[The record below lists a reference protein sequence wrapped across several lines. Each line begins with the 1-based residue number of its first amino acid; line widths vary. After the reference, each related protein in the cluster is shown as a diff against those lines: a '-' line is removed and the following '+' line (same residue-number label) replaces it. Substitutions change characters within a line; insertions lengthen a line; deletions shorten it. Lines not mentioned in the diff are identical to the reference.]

1 MEYIDRQQTLHR
13 FNFKATKWGKF
24 QHKLQSYY
32 NTIIPDDKN
41 LTIKEID
48 EFIEDIN
55 KSILTTI
62 EETVPKFKPHNNLHK
77 YINSRIKK
85 LQKNKSSLI
94 TELHKLQTNNPSN
107 HRKEIIRLKELI
119 KLTKAELRK
128 EFGTSSAT
136 YYAKLLREINHRDA
150 STFFPKINRYL
161 RRKNPISI
169 GDQILNQNDPM
180 LIGIPAEKIN
190 RTENN
195 TVIISDPTSK
205 LEVIGMFLQSINS
218 PRYLNNETR
227 IKEIVDKEATK
238 IKNKLN
244 DNHNNNTTF
253 TKFTTENRSTL
264 PKHEDEKEYFFC
276 NSHSLNLILRRLP
289 NKTSSGVDGIPTI
302 ILKHLPGNII
312 QALVIIFNN
321 ALNAYYF
328 PKLWKKAKVLPILK
342 KDKDPSKATSYRPI
356 SLTPTLSKVYETVI
370 NTQINKICKENNI
383 IPDQQFGFKH
393 EHSTIHA
400 INKLVSDIQRSL
412 HYNQLVGA
420 LLIDLEK
427 AFDSVWLNGLMY
439 RLIKLGFP
447 EWMTL
452 LISDMIHDKTFII
465 WDGTNFTNTTF
476 KILEGL
482 QQGTVNSPTL
492 FSIYFSTLLSLFDLN
507 KDDLKAIAFADDL
520 VVYLPGKSPLKIQDG
535 LQKLLNKIDKF
546 MQTWNLRINY
556 TKCETIVFRRST
568 HFLTKGSR
576 PGLNTFTLKGTNP
589 GTDTV
594 VNIPHKSIVKYLGVH
609 LDDKLRLNKHINIQ
623 LNKASAALKANRSL
637 FYCKHLTSRAKI
649 ICHQLLIRPII
660 TYASPI
666 WWNTSASYMEK
677 IRVLDRKCIR
687 TCLRVYRS
695 CESNFKKQISNETLY
710 NIANIPRID
719 NFIIKLTRDY
729 FAKLSSIENKE
740 IEKILETPDQQI
752 DITNHNSACLPPQ
765 AFIYFDKEGI
775 IQDSNN
781 VPTIYHWGR
790 NVTNKRINL
799 TSDMIVNNK
808 YDPVYSMALPE
819 RDKMDFYSLDER
831 YWWLEDSCHR
841 IKLKLRKLKGWSAT
855 W

>member
-1 MEYIDRQQTLHR
+1 MEWGDHADNERGRYLRRWEYTTANHYNAKIYPTHIPSRTDSNTYLDICITDLQITDLINNKLSTCEYDSDHLALTFTVKLPNRMEYIDRQQTLHR

-24 QHKLQSYY
+24 QHKLQSNY

-62 EETVPKFKPHNNLHK
+62 EET
-77 YINSRIKK
+77 
-85 LQKNKSSLI
+85 
-94 TELHKLQTNNPSN
+94 
-107 HRKEIIRLKELI
+107 EIIRLKELI

-136 YYAKLLREINHRDA
+136 YYANLLKEINHRDA

-161 RRKNPISI
+161 RRKNPI
-169 GDQILNQNDPM
+169 N
-180 LIGIPAEKIN
+180 
-190 RTENN
+190 
-195 TVIISDPTSK
+195 
-205 LEVIGMFLQSINS
+205 
-218 PRYLNNETR
+218 
-227 IKEIVDKEATK
+227 
-238 IKNKLN
+238 
-244 DNHNNNTTF
+244 
-253 TKFTTENRSTL
+253 
-264 PKHEDEKEYFFC
+264 EKEYFFC
-276 NSHSLNLILRRLP
+276 NSHSLNLILQRLP

-328 PKLWKKAKVLPILK
+328 PKPWKKAKVLPILK

-393 EHSTIHA
+393 QHSTIQS

-427 AFDSVWLNGLMY
+427 AFDSVWLNGLIY

-452 LISDMIHDKTFII
+452 LIFDMIHDKTFII
-465 WDGTNFTNTTF
+465 WDGTNSTNTTF

-482 QQGTVNSPTL
+482 QQRTVNSPTL
-492 FSIYFSTLLSLFDLN
+492 FSIYLSTLLSSFDLN
-507 KDDLKAIAFADDL
+507 KGDLKAIAFADDL

-535 LQKLLNKIDKF
+535 LQKLLNVIDEF

-576 PGLNTFTLKGTNP
+576 SGLNTFTLKGTNP

-594 VNIPHKSIVKYLGVH
+594 VNIPHKSIVKYLGVY

-623 LNKASAALKANRSL
+623 LNKASAALKSQPKL
-637 FYCKHLTSRAKI
+637 I
-649 ICHQLLIRPII
+649 LLQ
-660 TYASPI
+660 T
-666 WWNTSASYMEK
+666 
-677 IRVLDRKCIR
+677 LD
-687 TCLRVYRS
+687 
-695 CESNFKKQISNETLY
+695 
-710 NIANIPRID
+710 
-719 NFIIKLTRDY
+719 
-729 FAKLSSIENKE
+729 
-740 IEKILETPDQQI
+740 
-752 DITNHNSACLPPQ
+752 
-765 AFIYFDKEGI
+765 
-775 IQDSNN
+775 
-781 VPTIYHWGR
+781 
-790 NVTNKRINL
+790 
-799 TSDMIVNNK
+799 
-808 YDPVYSMALPE
+808 
-819 RDKMDFYSLDER
+819 
-831 YWWLEDSCHR
+831 
-841 IKLKLRKLKGWSAT
+841 
-855 W
+855 